1 MGSLSNRL
9 ARLITA
15 TLTVWCLGCSSFDVL
30 LDHLLGRDG
39 GTPPI
44 SCMSEAGA
52 GAVDGPG
59 MMASRAEQGVRDAI
73 GCGCAHCVALRTAAS
88 APLRVPATP
97 PQDFA
102 PLIAYPLSVEPVPLV
117 PPPLA

>member
-15 TLTVWCLGCSSFDVL
+15 TLTVWCLGCSSFDAL
-30 LDHLLGRDG
+30 LDHLLGRDNG
-39 GTPPI
+39 SPI
-44 SCMSEAGA
+44 SCMSEAGT
-52 GAVDGPG
+52 GNVDGA
-59 MMASRAEQGVRDAI
+59 MMLAAGDAQGVRDAI
-73 GCGCAHCVALRTAAS
+73 GCACSHCVAIRTAAA
-88 APLRVPATP
+88 APLRAQATP

-102 PLIAYPLSVEPVPLV
+102 PLIAYPVSVEPVPLV

>member
-1 MGSLSNRL
+1 MRSLSNRL

-39 GTPPI
+39 GSPI
-44 SCMSEAGA
+44 SCMSEAGT
-52 GAVDGPG
+52 GSVDGA
-59 MMASRAEQGVRDAI
+59 MITASGEEQGVRDAI
-73 GCGCAHCVALRTAAS
+73 GCGCSHCVALRTAAS
-88 APLRVPATP
+88 APLRAPATP
-97 PQDFA
+97 PQNFA
-102 PLIAYPLSVEPVPLV
+102 ALIAYPVSVEPIPLV